1 VNLNDMEEPMA
12 KTKDAQTDT
21 REETTLTQQGSAQ
34 ESGSPGAETGKLQG
48 SQPEAHQQGREVQ
61 VGQGQQQGGAVQE
74 RRRQGLARYSRDPF
88 ETMQRLSEEMDELFD
103 SFFYGRPLARG
114 SRQSRLQSLWTP
126 EVEVREEGN
135 QLRVSV
141 DLPGVS
147 KDNVKV
153 DVHDGMLTI
162 AGERR
167 EEHSEGDEKQG
178 FRRSERR
185 YGSFY
190 RAIALPEGAEAEQAQ
205 ARMNEGVLEVTVPV
219 TPPKQARRL
228 EIQG

>member
-1 VNLNDMEEPMA
+1 MTR
-12 KTKDAQTDT
+12 TKDAQTDT
-21 REETTLTQQGSAQ
+21 RAETTQTDQGSA
-34 ESGSPGAETGKLQG
+34 ESGKLQG
-48 SQPEAHQQGREVQ
+48 SQPESNQHGREVQ
-61 VGQGQQQGGAVQE
+61 VGQGPQGGAVQE
-74 RRRQGLARYSRDPF
+74 RRRQGVARYGRDPF
-88 ETMQRLSEEMDELFD
+88 ETMQRLSEEMDDLFD
-103 SFFYGRPLARG
+103 SFFYGRPLARAP
-114 SRQSRLQSLWTP
+114 RQSRLQSLWTP
-126 EVEVREEGN
+126 EVEIREEGN

-153 DVHDGMLTI
+153 DVHDGMLAI

-167 EEHSEGDEKQG
+167 EVQSEGDEKQG

-190 RAIALPEGAEAEQAQ
+190 RAIALPEGAEADQAQ
-205 ARMNEGVLEVTVPV
+205 ARMTEGVLEITVPV
-219 TPPKQARRL
+219 TPAKQARRL